1 MTSASVPFVKSDGL
15 LRFVMGVG
23 MVCLSLVSMPAL
35 SGADAARSIQLEF
48 FWAKDCPHCEA
59 VRDLV
64 QMIQMNYKIKV
75 KDVDVE
81 TQKGYEEFVR
91 VGKRF
96 RKDPPAVP
104 LIVLGGQVL
113 MGEAEIKAN
122 LEQKIDSLIHHGR
135 ASARAATRQKTG
147 ASSGPQQAAQK
158 KTAPPSGHAEA
169 QTGKMKVTSDE

>member
-1 MTSASVPFVKSDGL
+1 MTSASIPFLKSDGL

-23 MVCLSLVSMPAL
+23 IVCISLASMPAL
-35 SGADAARSIQLEF
+35 SGPDAAQSTQLEF

-64 QMIQMNYKIKV
+64 QMIQMNYKITV

-81 TQKGYEEFVR
+81 TQEGYKEFVR

-104 LIVLGGQVL
+104 LIVIGGQIL

-122 LEQKIDSLIHHGR
+122 LEQKIEVLTRRGQ
-135 ASARAATRQKTG
+135 ASPPPEKKKMKAVAR
-147 ASSGPQQAAQK
+147 PQQAAQK